1 MPIMNQTINIRPKD
15 IRHYLKDIKKQLLL
29 THSKSETASIIEM
42 LQTSINEFIEDN
54 PTATM
59 KDLKTHFSD
68 YTSLNDMEL
77 YNIDSK
83 ILEEKLNYSKTIKR
97 IAAVI
102 LFLVILAFIIYVV
115 LYVKSYIDVQNAIPA
130 YEVIEI
136 K

>member
-1 MPIMNQTINIRPKD
+1 MNQTININQKD
-15 IRHYLKDIKKQLLL
+15 IQHYLKDIKKQLLL
-29 THSKSETASIIEM
+29 THPKEETASIIEM

-59 KDLKTHFSD
+59 EDLTMRFSD
-68 YTSLNDMEL
+68 YTSLNDIEL
-77 YNIDSK
+77 YNTDSK

>member
-1 MPIMNQTINIRPKD
+1 MNQTTNIRPKD
-15 IRHYLKDIKKQLLL
+15 IRHYLKDIKNQLLL

-59 KDLKTHFSD
+59 EDLKTHFSD

-83 ILEEKLNYSKTIKR
+83 ILEEKLNYSRTIKR
-97 IAAVI
+97 IAAII
-102 LFLVILAFIIYVV
+102 LLLVILAFIA
-115 LYVKSYIDVQNAIPA
+115 YIGLHLKTYYDAQNAFISH
-130 YEVIEI
+130 EVIVIE
-136 K
+136 

>member
-59 KDLKTHFSD
+59 EDLKTHFSD

-97 IAAVI
+97 IAFII
-102 LFLVILAFIIYVV
+102 LILVILAFIAYVG
-115 LYVKSYIDVQNAIPA
+115 LHLKTYYDAQNSLISH
-130 YEVIEI
+130 EIITIE
-136 K
+136 

>member
-1 MPIMNQTINIRPKD
+1 M
-15 IRHYLKDIKKQLLL
+15 
-29 THSKSETASIIEM
+29 E
-42 LQTSINEFIEDN
+42 
-54 PTATM
+54 
-59 KDLKTHFSD
+59 DLKTHFSD

-115 LYVKSYIDVQNAIPA
+115 LYVKSYIDVQNRC
-130 YEVIEI
+130 V
-136 K
+136 

>member
-1 MPIMNQTINIRPKD
+1 MNHSTNIRPKD

-59 KDLKTHFSD
+59 EDLKTHFSD

>member
-1 MPIMNQTINIRPKD
+1 MNHSTNIRPKD
-15 IRHYLKDIKKQLLL
+15 IQHYLKDIKKQLLL
-29 THSKSETASIIEM
+29 THPKEETTSIIEM
-42 LQTSINEFIEDN
+42 LQVSITEFLEDN

-59 KDLKTHFSD
+59 EDLKTHFSD

-115 LYVKSYIDVQNAIPA
+115 LYVKSYIDVQNSIPA

>member
-1 MPIMNQTINIRPKD
+1 MNQTTNIRPKD

-42 LQTSINEFIEDN
+42 LQTSINEFLEDN

-59 KDLKTHFSD
+59 EDLKTHFSD

-83 ILEEKLNYSKTIKR
+83 ILEEKLNYSKTVKK
-97 IAAVI
+97 IAATI
-102 LFLVILAFIIYVV
+102 LLLVILAFIA
-115 LYVKSYIDVQNAIPA
+115 YIGLHLKTYYDAQNAFISH
-130 YEVIEI
+130 EVIVIE
-136 K
+136 

>member
-1 MPIMNQTINIRPKD
+1 MNQTININQKD
-15 IRHYLKDIKKQLLL
+15 IQHYLKDIKKQLLL
-29 THSKSETASIIEM
+29 THPKEETASIIEM

-59 KDLKTHFSD
+59 EDLTMHFSD

-115 LYVKSYIDVQNAIPA
+115 LYVKSYIDVQNSIDA
-130 YEVIEI
+130 YKVIEI
-136 K
+136 N

>member
-1 MPIMNQTINIRPKD
+1 MNQTININQKN
-15 IRHYLKDIKKQLLL
+15 IQHYLKDIKKQLLL
-29 THSKSETASIIEM
+29 THPKEETASIIEM

-59 KDLKTHFSD
+59 EDLKTHFSN

>member
-1 MPIMNQTINIRPKD
+1 MNQTININQKD
-15 IRHYLKDIKKQLLL
+15 IQHYLKDIKKQLLL
-29 THSKSETASIIEM
+29 THPKEETASIIEM

-59 KDLKTHFSD
+59 EDLTMHFSD
-68 YTSLNDMEL
+68 YTSLNDIEL
-77 YNIDSK
+77 YNTDSK
-83 ILEEKLNYSKTIKR
+83 ILEEKLNHSRTIKR

-130 YEVIEI
+130 
-136 K
+136 

>member
-1 MPIMNQTINIRPKD
+1 MNQTININQKD
-15 IRHYLKDIKKQLLL
+15 IQHYLKDIKKQLLL
-29 THSKSETASIIEM
+29 THPKEETASIIEM

-59 KDLKTHFSD
+59 EDLTMHFSD
-68 YTSLNDMEL
+68 YTSLNDIEL

>member
-1 MPIMNQTINIRPKD
+1 
-15 IRHYLKDIKKQLLL
+15 
-29 THSKSETASIIEM
+29 
-42 LQTSINEFIEDN
+42 
-54 PTATM
+54 
-59 KDLKTHFSD
+59 
-68 YTSLNDMEL
+68 MEL

-115 LYVKSYIDVQNAIPA
+115 LYVKSYIDVQNSIPA

>member
-1 MPIMNQTINIRPKD
+1 MNQTTNIRPKD

-29 THSKSETASIIEM
+29 THSKAETASIIEM

-59 KDLKTHFSD
+59 EDLKTHFSD

-83 ILEEKLNYSKTIKR
+83 ILEEKLNYSKTVKK
-97 IAAVI
+97 IAAII
-102 LFLVILAFIIYVV
+102 LLLVILAFIAYIGLHLKTY
-115 LYVKSYIDVQNAIPA
+115 YDAQMPSYHM
-130 YEVIEI
+130 

>member
-1 MPIMNQTINIRPKD
+1 MNQTIDINQKD
-15 IRHYLKDIKKQLLL
+15 IQDYLKDIKKQLLL
-29 THSKSETASIIEM
+29 THPKEETASIIEM

-59 KDLKTHFSD
+59 EDLTMHFSD
-68 YTSLNDMEL
+68 YTSLNDIEL
-77 YNIDSK
+77 YNTDSK
-83 ILEEKLNYSKTIKR
+83 ILEEKLNHSRTIKR

>member
-1 MPIMNQTINIRPKD
+1 MNQTININQKD
-15 IRHYLKDIKKQLLL
+15 IQHYLKDIKKQLLL
-29 THSKSETASIIEM
+29 THPKEETASIIEM

-59 KDLKTHFSD
+59 EDLTMHFSD
-68 YTSLNDMEL
+68 YTSLNDIEL
-77 YNIDSK
+77 YNTDSK
-83 ILEEKLNYSKTIKR
+83 ILEEKLNHSRTIKR

-115 LYVKSYIDVQNAIPA
+115 LYVKPYIDVQNAIPA

>member
-1 MPIMNQTINIRPKD
+1 MNQTININLKD
-15 IRHYLKDIKKQLLL
+15 IQHYLKDIKKQLLL
-29 THSKSETASIIEM
+29 THPKEETASIIEM

-59 KDLKTHFSD
+59 EDLTMHFSD
-68 YTSLNDMEL
+68 YTSLNDIEL

>member
-1 MPIMNQTINIRPKD
+1 MNQTIYIRPKD
-15 IRHYLKDIKKQLLL
+15 IRHYLKDIKKQLFL

-59 KDLKTHFSD
+59 EDLKTHFSD

>member
-1 MPIMNQTINIRPKD
+1 M
-15 IRHYLKDIKKQLLL
+15 
-29 THSKSETASIIEM
+29 
-42 LQTSINEFIEDN
+42 
-54 PTATM
+54 
-59 KDLKTHFSD
+59 
-68 YTSLNDMEL
+68 L
-77 YNIDSK
+77 YNNFSMPPPGK
-83 ILEEKLNYSKTIKR
+83 YSRTIKR

>member
-1 MPIMNQTINIRPKD
+1 MNHSTNIRPKD

-29 THSKSETASIIEM
+29 THPKEETASIIEM

-54 PTATM
+54 PTTTM
-59 KDLKTHFSD
+59 EDLKTHFSD

-115 LYVKSYIDVQNAIPA
+115 LYVKSYIDVQNSIPA

>member
-1 MPIMNQTINIRPKD
+1 MNHSTNIRPKD
-15 IRHYLKDIKKQLLL
+15 IRYYLKDIKKQILL
-29 THSKSETASIIEM
+29 THSRKETTSIIEM
-42 LQTSINEFIEDN
+42 LQVSINEFIEDN

-59 KDLKTHFSD
+59 EDLKTHFSD

-115 LYVKSYIDVQNAIPA
+115 LYVKSYIDVQNSIPA

>member
-1 MPIMNQTINIRPKD
+1 MNQTTNIRPKD
-15 IRHYLKDIKKQLLL
+15 IRHYLKDIKNQLLL
-29 THSKSETASIIEM
+29 THSKAETASIIEM

-59 KDLKTHFSD
+59 EDLKTHFSD

-83 ILEEKLNYSKTIKR
+83 ILEEKLNYSRTIKR

-102 LFLVILAFIIYVV
+102 LFLVVLAFIIYVV
-115 LYVKSYIDVQNAIPA
+115 LYVKSYIDVQNSIDA
-130 YEVIEI
+130 YKVIEI

>member
-1 MPIMNQTINIRPKD
+1 MNPSTNIRPKD

-29 THSKSETASIIEM
+29 THPKEETASIIEM

-59 KDLKTHFSD
+59 EDLKTHFSD

-115 LYVKSYIDVQNAIPA
+115 LYVKSYIDVQNSIPA